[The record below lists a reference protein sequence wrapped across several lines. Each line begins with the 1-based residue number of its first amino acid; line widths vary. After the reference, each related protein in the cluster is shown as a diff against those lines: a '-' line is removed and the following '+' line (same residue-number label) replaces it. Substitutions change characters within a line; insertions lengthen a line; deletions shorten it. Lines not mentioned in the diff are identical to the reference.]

1 MIYECVRCKKPMMP
15 GASPDVLA
23 MGHICTC
30 GMPRKDATRHGDMP
44 YKAKEVPM
52 QSESEKPV
60 GSELEELYLSLLAE
74 HAPDLPKPL
83 QQQYIVP
90 DRGFKADFYWPTERL
105 IIEIDGLVHRV
116 KSRFASDAE
125 KHNLYVL
132 SGFTYLRFTG
142 QMLRHDITR
151 VIEWTRQGLE
161 RGKG

>member
-1 MIYECVRCKKPMMP
+1 MNTYLICPKCDKVQIPN
-15 GASPDVLA
+15 ASISVLQG
-23 MGHICTC
+23 GHVCNC
-30 GMPRKDATRHGDMP
+30 GMPRPAPRMPVQATETPKGPSD
-44 YKAKEVPM
+44 
-52 QSESEKPV
+52 
-60 GSELEELYLSLLAE
+60 LEELYLSILRE
-74 HAPDLPKPL
+74 YAPDLPKPL

-161 RGKG
+161 RGTGG